1 MIKINWCDKLIWKS
15 YEKMIHK
22 SECWWKRIDE
32 NELMWI
38 ILVKIDM
45 KNWYENWY
53 ENWCDNWYENF
64 CGNWYENWYEKLIRV
79 LMCIGWIYGNSGN
92 NE

>member
-1 MIKINWCDKLIWKS
+1 MWKIDMKIDMKNWHIKIN
-15 YEKMIHK
+15 M
-22 SECWWKRIDE
+22 DE

-53 ENWCDNWYENF
+53 E
-64 CGNWYENWYEKLIRV
+64 GI
-79 LMCIGWIYGNSGN
+79 
-92 NE
+92 

>member
-1 MIKINWCDKLIWKS
+1 MWKIDMKNWHIKIN
-15 YEKMIHK
+15 M
-22 SECWWKRIDE
+22 DE

-53 ENWCDNWYENF
+53 E
-64 CGNWYENWYEKLIRV
+64 GI
-79 LMCIGWIYGNSGN
+79 
-92 NE
+92 